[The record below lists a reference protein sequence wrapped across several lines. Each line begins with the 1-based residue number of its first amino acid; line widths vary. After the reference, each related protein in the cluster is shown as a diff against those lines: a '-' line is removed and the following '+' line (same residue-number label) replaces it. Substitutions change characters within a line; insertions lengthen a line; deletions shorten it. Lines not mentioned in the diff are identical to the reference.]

1 MHLMSKIKQIQL
13 HKSCQMISFDV
24 KSFTSVPLSD
34 TFVIILR
41 RIYIDKEINT
51 NLTKKELK
59 ELIFLYMKDAQLTYN
74 NFMYKQVDFLA
85 MGSPLKPTLAVIFM
99 VELESERTSIPT
111 VYRHFNNWYRFVE
124 NTFLFH

>member
-1 MHLMSKIKQIQL
+1 
-13 HKSCQMISFDV
+13 MISFDV

-34 TFVIILR
+34 TFVILLEQ

-59 ELIFLYMKDAQLTYN
+59 ELIFLCIKDAQLTYN

-85 MGSPLKPTLAVIFM
+85 MGSALKPTLAVIFM
-99 VELESERTSIPT
+99 VELESERTSRKKI
-111 VYRHFNNWYRFVE
+111 
-124 NTFLFH
+124 